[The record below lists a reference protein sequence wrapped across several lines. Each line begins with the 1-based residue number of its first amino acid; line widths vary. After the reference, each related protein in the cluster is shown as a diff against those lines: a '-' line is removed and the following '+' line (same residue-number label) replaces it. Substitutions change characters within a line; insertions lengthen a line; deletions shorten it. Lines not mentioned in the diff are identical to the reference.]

1 MTARPSYSF
10 TVPGLPVP
18 KARPRVLG
26 TRTYTPARTKAHE
39 RLVWVCACRAG
50 VRPVALGP
58 VAMTLTFW
66 LPRPDSCDLDNMAK
80 TVLDALNGTAYAD
93 DRQVVELHLVKRRS
107 DDPHTDV
114 VIYPT
119 AGEE

>member
-1 MTARPSYSF
+1 MTARPSYEFS
-10 TVPGLPVP
+10 VPGLPVP
-18 KARPRVLG
+18 KARPRFTG
-26 TRTYTPARTKAHE
+26 TICYTPARTKAHE
-39 RLVWVCACRAG
+39 RLVWVCACKAG
-50 VRPVALGP
+50 VRRIDGP

-66 LPRPDSCDLDNMAK
+66 LSRPDSCDLDNMAK

-93 DRQVVELHLVKRRS
+93 DRQVIDLHLVKRRS